1 MEKLDLKLLPKDTMK
16 AFKNA
21 LKFVPKDK
29 DLYSQ
34 VAGVYFACTKDEKKK
49 FIVASNRKVAIT
61 YLVDFPDD
69 FINKVV
75 NKNGEVISDTY
86 PTLQIPS
93 DISAYKELN
102 IDELK
107 SLYEQATEEV
117 KELNITQKKLKK
129 DGDRIGVPIADEFE
143 VDYFIFKDFIKLIE
157 SVGETTLYCNDK
169 KQVGV
174 FYKADKSV
182 SGFVANEYI
191 GSPNNNIKKYF
202 S

>member
-29 DLYSQ
+29 ELYSQ
-34 VAGVYFACTKDEKKK
+34 VMGVYFTCTKEEKKK
-49 FIVASNRKVAIT
+49 FIVASNKKVAIT
-61 YLVDFPDD
+61 YLVDFPDE
-69 FINKVV
+69 FINKLI

-93 DISAYKELN
+93 DINPYKELN
-102 IDELK
+102 IDEIK

-117 KELNITQKKLKK
+117 NALNITQKKLKK
-129 DGDRIGVPIADEFE
+129 NGERIGVPIADGFE

-157 SVGETTLYCNDK
+157 SVGETTLYCDDK
-169 KQVGV
+169 KYIGAI
-174 FYKADKSV
+174 FKPDKSV
-182 SGFVANEYI
+182 SGFVVNEYI
-191 GSPNNNIKKYF
+191 NVS
-202 S
+202 